1 MVARF
6 PLSSGTIG
14 VLALQGGVQEHLEHM
29 QRCAVPCRA
38 IRRAADLDDAV
49 RGLILPGGES
59 STISRLLSK
68 YGLDEAIV
76 AAWRRGLK
84 IWGTC
89 AGAILL
95 ARSGDESIKPLGLM
109 DISVARNAF
118 GSQMDSFT
126 CTAKIPEVASHPVPL
141 TFIRAPKIVAAGPD
155 VRVLLRIDD
164 YIAAA
169 EDDQCLATV
178 FHPELTAD
186 LAFHRYFAAKCD
198 LVSRKSTLLEG
209 TPDWLP
215 TSWMHVAR

>member
-6 PLSSGTIG
+6 PLNSGTIG
-14 VLALQGGVQEHLEHM
+14 VLALQGGVQEHLEHL
-29 QRCAVPCRA
+29 QRCAIPCRA
-38 IRRAADLDDAV
+38 VRQAADLDDDV

-59 STISRLLSK
+59 STISRMLSR
-68 YGLDEAIV
+68 YRLDEAI
-76 AAWRRGLK
+76 ATAWRRGLR

-95 ARSGDESIKPLGLM
+95 ARSGDQSIESLGFM
-109 DISVARNAF
+109 DISVTRNAF
-118 GSQMDSFT
+118 GSQLDSFT
-126 CTAKIPEVASHPVPL
+126 CEAAIPEVAPYPVPL
-141 TFIRAPKIVAAGPD
+141 TFIRAPKIVAVGPG

-169 EDDQCLATV
+169 EDDQCLATI

-186 LAFHRYFAAKCD
+186 LAFHRYFAAKCG
-198 LVSRKSTLLEG
+198 LISRKLPPRE
-209 TPDWLP
+209 DERHWLP

>member
-6 PLSSGTIG
+6 PLGSGTIG
-14 VLALQGGVQEHLEHM
+14 VLALQGGVQEHLEHL
-29 QRCAVPCRA
+29 QRCAIPCRA
-38 IRRAADLDDAV
+38 VRRAADLDDTV

-59 STISRLLSK
+59 STISRLLFK

-76 AAWRRGLK
+76 TAWRRGLK

-109 DISVARNAF
+109 DISVTRNAF
-118 GSQMDSFT
+118 GSQLDSFT
-126 CTAKIPEVASHPVPL
+126 CEATIQEVASYPVPL
-141 TFIRAPKIVAAGPD
+141 TFIRAPKIVAVGPD
-155 VRVLLRIDD
+155 VRVLLTIED

-169 EDDQCLATV
+169 EDKQCLATI

-198 LVSRKSTLLEG
+198 LVSRKSPPREDALH
-209 TPDWLP
+209 WLP